1 MEKKPV
7 IALSL
12 ACIGAAAAFMWLA
25 VAVTNGSIQ
34 AVDEAALRLVNGWA
48 GPGLDAFFVTAT
60 TLGGVYVVAPVTA
73 LLVTWVIYKER
84 LRDAIFVLAAI
95 GGAALTNSLLKL
107 VIVRSRPDLWDPL
120 VQELTFSFPSG
131 HAAASMA
138 VAAACVFLAWRT
150 PRRVLVVAVSA
161 LYVVLV
167 GLSRMYLG
175 VHYPTDI
182 LAGWLLGG
190 VWVAIIF
197 AVVYSSGL
205 FLEKKKTRE

>member
-12 ACIGAAAAFMWLA
+12 ACIGAVAAFMWLA
-25 VAVTNGSIQ
+25 VAVANGSIQ

-73 LLVTWVIYKER
+73 LLVTWMIYKER
-84 LRDAIFVLAAI
+84 LRDAIFVLVAI
-95 GGAALTNSLLKL
+95 GGAALANSLLKL
-107 VIVRSRPDLWDPL
+107 VFVRSRPDLWDPL

-138 VAAACVFLAWRT
+138 VAVVCVFLAWRT
-150 PRRVLVVAVSA
+150 SRRVLVVAVSA

-182 LAGWLLGG
+182 LAGWLLSG
-190 VWVAIIF
+190 VWVATISA
-197 AVVYSSGL
+197 AVYGGGL
-205 FLEKKKTRE
+205 ILEKKKTRE